1 MLQGL
6 RPCLVQVGKDRPGQ
20 LELATGLKGD
30 VGTLPG
36 QGDDVLAFV
45 KRGPAKFGNKS
56 TEKGLNIT
64 CTAGGVRGVRG
75 VPREGNRAEISE
87 VIEKLFMLRTDP
99 PL

>member
-1 MLQGL
+1 M
-6 RPCLVQVGKDRPGQ
+6 QVGKDRPGQ

-45 KRGPAKFGNKS
+45 KRGPAKFGDKS

-64 CTAGGVRGVRG
+64 CTAGGVRV

>member
-1 MLQGL
+1 M
-6 RPCLVQVGKDRPGQ
+6 QVGKDRPGQ

-30 VGTLPG
+30 VGILPG

-45 KRGPAKFGNKS
+45 KRGPAKFGDKS
-56 TEKGLNIT
+56 TEKGLNIAR
-64 CTAGGVRGVRG
+64 TAGGGRVVT
-75 VPREGNRAEISE
+75 REGNRAEISE